1 MKNNANSIWFLIGIL
16 LFIYGA
22 LIAAAGIYGW
32 FVPPRRPGIELWQLH
47 AGIWWGALLLA
58 MGLFYIL
65 RFRIK

>member
-16 LFIYGA
+16 LFIYGV

-32 FVPPRRPGIELWQLH
+32 FVPPAHPVELWRLH
-47 AGIWWGALLLA
+47 AGIWWGALLFA
-58 MGLFYIL
+58 MGLFYII